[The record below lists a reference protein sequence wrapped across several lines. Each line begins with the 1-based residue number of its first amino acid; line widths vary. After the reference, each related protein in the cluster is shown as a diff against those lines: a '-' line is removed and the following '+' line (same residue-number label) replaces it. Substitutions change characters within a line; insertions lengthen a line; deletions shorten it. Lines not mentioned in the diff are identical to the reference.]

1 MVNPTDKA
9 EVSGRSFL
17 TSHPWIDFRLDLKD
31 MPWHFWERLGEAR
44 SKCRHLANTP
54 LPPTMSER
62 FLTLY
67 LAKGAHAT
75 TAIEGNTLSE
85 EQALEAIQGQ
95 LELPSSQ
102 QYLGD
107 EIQNI
112 VRACDHIEQE
122 IFQRGQ
128 GFILTPE
135 RLSDLNRDVL
145 LGLTVD
151 DHVEPGQL
159 RSGSVVVGGIYRG
172 APASDCSFLL
182 ETLCEWLN
190 GPDFEQSEDGRE
202 TFLRAFSRAVIA
214 HVYIAWIHPF
224 GDGNGRTAR
233 LVEFGVLTAAGL
245 PSVTAHLLSNHYN
258 ATRATYYRELDYASK
273 SGGDLSRFL
282 AYAAEGF
289 VEQLQAQLDQVHGFN
304 FEASWTNYVHEV
316 FAGATTP
323 ATRRQ
328 RDLVL
333 ALRPGEQV
341 PRARLDS
348 LTPGLAAA
356 YAGRGSKAITRD
368 INALI
373 ERGLIARGPDGIRAR
388 REIMLG
394 FLPQATQGNA
404 L

>member
-1 MVNPTDKA
+1 MDIPADKA
-9 EVSGRSFL
+9 RVSGRAFL
-17 TSHPWIDFRLDLKD
+17 ESHPWIDFKLDLKK
-31 MPWHFWERLGEAR
+31 MPWHFWEHMGEAR

-67 LAKGAHAT
+67 LAKGVHAT

-85 EQALEAIQGQ
+85 EQALEAVQGQ
-95 LELPSSQ
+95 LELPASQ
-102 QYLGD
+102 QYLQD

-112 VRACDHIEQE
+112 VRACDRIDKQV
-122 IFQRGQ
+122 FQDGQ
-128 GFILTPE
+128 GFTLTPD
-135 RLSDLNRDVL
+135 RLASLNRDVL
-145 LGLTVD
+145 QGLAVD
-151 DHVEPGQL
+151 DHVAPGEL
-159 RSGSVVVGGIYRG
+159 RDGSVVVGGVYRG
-172 APASDCSFLL
+172 APAPDCAFLL
-182 ETLCEWLN
+182 DLLCEWLN
-190 GPDFEQSEDGRE
+190 GPDFAQADDGRE
-202 TFLRAFSRAVIA
+202 TFLRAFLRAVVA

-233 LVEFGVLTAAGL
+233 LVEFGILTAAGL

-273 SGGDLSRFL
+273 SGGDLTRFL
-282 AYAAEGF
+282 LYAAEGF
-289 VEQLQAQLDQVHGFN
+289 VEQLQAQLVEVHGFN

-323 ATRRQ
+323 APRRQ

-333 ALRPGEQV
+333 ALGPGQTV
-341 PRARLDS
+341 PRARLGT
-348 LTPGLAAA
+348 LTPTLAAA
-356 YAGRGSKAITRD
+356 YSGKGPKTITRD
-368 INALI
+368 VNALA
-373 ERGLIARGPDGIRAR
+373 ERGLVEKHADGIRAR

-394 FLPQATQGNA
+394 FLPRATRGNA